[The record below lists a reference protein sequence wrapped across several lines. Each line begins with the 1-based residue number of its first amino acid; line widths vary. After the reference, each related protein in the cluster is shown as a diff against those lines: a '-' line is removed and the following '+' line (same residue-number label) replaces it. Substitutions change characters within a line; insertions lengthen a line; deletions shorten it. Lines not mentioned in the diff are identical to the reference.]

1 MIDEIARDL
10 AITRYGL
17 AECMHVPIGAVDEK
31 AISTYVGEVQK
42 VLSGGSARTALLVLA
57 RPPPE
62 RDARFPIWD
71 VDGCDIL
78 HRQLQVWVDVGYTR
92 YRRAYRAAFPTEELG
107 DRILSHTMNRRI
119 AALQGFQFV
128 RLTPTSRAAN
138 SSSAFSEGWGVAL
151 HSTPEQMARNR
162 KRGLFIRYADL
173 SELMLMMDM
182 RLGGGVMDAVNEGQ
196 KLIIARTNLM
206 SPLSMEAPG
215 AST

>member
-1 MIDEIARDL
+1 MIDVIARDQ

-17 AECMHVPIGAVDEK
+17 AEDMHVPIAAIDEA
-31 AISTYVGEVQK
+31 AISTYIGDVQK
-42 VLSGGSARTALLVLA
+42 VLSGGPARKALLVLA
-57 RPPPE
+57 KPAPA
-62 RDARFPIWD
+62 RDLRFPIWD

-78 HRQLQVWVDVGYTR
+78 HQRLQVWVDVTYSR
-92 YRRAYRAAFPTEELG
+92 YRRAYRAAFPNEELG

-162 KRGLFIRYADL
+162 ERGVFINYADL
-173 SELMLMMDM
+173 SELMLMLDIK
-182 RLGGGVMDAVNEGQ
+182 LGGGVMDAVNEGQ
-196 KLIIARTNLM
+196 RLVLPRT
-206 SPLSMEAPG
+206 P
-215 AST
+215 TKF